1 VAGADANVI
10 EVVHIR
16 DGIDLHVGQ
25 TGIELT
31 ISVRGPEHGDRV
43 IDVVEAAGYRVVRE

>member
-1 VAGADANVI
+1 VI

-31 ISVRGPEHGDRV
+31 VSVRGRRHGDRV
-43 IDVVEAAGYRVVRE
+43 LAAVKAAGYRVVRT